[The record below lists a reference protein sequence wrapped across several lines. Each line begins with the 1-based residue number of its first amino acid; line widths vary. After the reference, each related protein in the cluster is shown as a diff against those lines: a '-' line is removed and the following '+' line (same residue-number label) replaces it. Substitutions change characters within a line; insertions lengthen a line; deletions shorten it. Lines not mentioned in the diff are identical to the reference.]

1 MQLFFDSCVARAM
14 ADAVASLARAQRIE
28 VVHLTQEFAPST
40 PDVEWITALRGRDV
54 VLVSGDT
61 RITRN
66 PVERA
71 AWQESGLTA
80 FFLDD
85 GWASKKFW
93 VQAGELVR
101 WCPVIIDTART
112 CAQGSG
118 YRLPFKGTEPKLIYT
133 PPQA

>member
-1 MQLFFDSCVARAM
+1 M
-14 ADAVASLARAQRIE
+14 ADAVALLARAQRIE
-28 VVHLTQEFAPST
+28 VVHLSEQFDPST
-40 PDVEWITALRGRDV
+40 PDIEWIRALRGQDV
-54 VLVSGDT
+54 VLISGDA

-93 VQAGELVR
+93 VQAAELVR
-101 WCPVIIDTART
+101 WCPIIIETARS
-112 CAQGSG
+112 CAPGSG
-118 YRLPFKGTEPKLIYT
+118 YRLPFKGAEPKLIYQ
-133 PPQA
+133 PSQAR